1 MNSINKRILFWLD
14 DIPPHF
20 PPPAQPI
27 SKKRFFSEGGL
38 LPSPPHSPESVA
50 EAMPPVTPVAKKRKT
65 LGDVPSLARRERVD
79 DDDEESEQ
87 TPRAEPSL
95 SEDRT
100 SQRTDSTSASG
111 ASSPTKALRALKY
124 QQDGLDHV
132 KLDVSDETLPASLVE
147 LANDMQDIGSGEGVV
162 PEYLKG
168 EIKDLGATTTA
179 HGNFKPYR
187 FDEEDKRYP
196 KASHRKLKLGDVLQ
210 VVSDARDCDE
220 YQADEAYWNNHVHTP
235 LLNIIFRGTN
245 PCPTQ
250 LDGFTSCT
258 TASILPE
265 YKINATA
272 GKKVDYASFINPEQD
287 NFLPNATKLIDKIC
301 ATATDN
307 SINHTSFQ
315 RLLDRPISF
324 SIETK
329 RGAQMVQ
336 KAELQMGE
344 FVASTFVDG
353 KTTLFTAHGSFGST
367 ASLLS
372 TFQVIAGVQRL
383 RIWALEVFWPW
394 YKKYVL
400 NPKPSPA
407 TSADVA

>member
-1 MNSINKRILFWLD
+1 MNSINQRILFWLD
-14 DIPPHF
+14 DLPPHF
-20 PPPAQPI
+20 PPPAQPR
-27 SKKRFFSEGGL
+27 SKKRSLSNGGL

-50 EAMPPVTPVAKKRKT
+50 VEMPAATPVSKKRKT
-65 LGDVPSLARRERVD
+65 LGDVPPLAPHERVD

-87 TPRAEPSL
+87 TPRAEASL
-95 SEDRT
+95 SDERA
-100 SQRTDSTSASG
+100 SQRTGSTGASG

-124 QQDGLDHV
+124 QDDGLDHV
-132 KLDVSDETLPASLVE
+132 KLDVSDETLPASLLE
-147 LANDMQDIGSGEGVV
+147 LANDMQDFDNGEGVV
-162 PEYLKG
+162 PVYPTVGPIDSAGIAWMRSKTL
-168 EIKDLGATTTA
+168 AQRQPA
-179 HGNFKPYR
+179 HGKFQPYR
-187 FDEEDKRYP
+187 FDDDDKRYP
-196 KASHRKLKLGDVLQ
+196 KTTHRQLKLGDVLQ

-265 YKINATA
+265 YKIHATA

-287 NFLPNATKLIDKIC
+287 KLLPNATKLIDKVC

-315 RLLDRPISF
+315 RLLERLISF

-329 RGAQMVQ
+329 RGAQTAQ
-336 KAELQMGE
+336 KAELHMG
-344 FVASTFVDG
+344 V
-353 KTTLFTAHGSFGST
+353 
-367 ASLLS
+367 
-372 TFQVIAGVQRL
+372 
-383 RIWALEVFWPW
+383 
-394 YKKYVL
+394 
-400 NPKPSPA
+400 
-407 TSADVA
+407 

>member
-1 MNSINKRILFWLD
+1 M
-14 DIPPHF
+14 
-20 PPPAQPI
+20 PAATPI
-27 SKKRFFSEGGL
+27 S
-38 LPSPPHSPESVA
+38 
-50 EAMPPVTPVAKKRKT
+50 KKRKT
-65 LGDVPSLARRERVD
+65 LGDVPPLAPHERVD

-95 SEDRT
+95 SDERA
-100 SQRTDSTSASG
+100 SQRTGSTGASG

-124 QQDGLDHV
+124 QDDGLDHV

-147 LANDMQDIGSGEGVV
+147 LANDMQDIGNGEGVV
-162 PEYLKG
+162 PVYLMT
-168 EIKDLGATTTA
+168 LAQRQPA
-179 HGNFKPYR
+179 HGKFQPYR
-187 FDEEDKRYP
+187 FDDDDKRYP
-196 KASHRKLKLGDVLQ
+196 KTTHRQLKLGDVLQ

-258 TASILPE
+258 IASILPE
-265 YKINATA
+265 YKIHATA
-272 GKKVDYASFINPEQD
+272 GKKVDYASFTNPEQD
-287 NFLPNATKLIDKIC
+287 KLLPNATKLIDKVC

-329 RGAQMVQ
+329 RGAQTAQ
-336 KAELQMGE
+336 KAQLHMG
-344 FVASTFVDG
+344 V
-353 KTTLFTAHGSFGST
+353 
-367 ASLLS
+367 
-372 TFQVIAGVQRL
+372 
-383 RIWALEVFWPW
+383 
-394 YKKYVL
+394 
-400 NPKPSPA
+400 
-407 TSADVA
+407 